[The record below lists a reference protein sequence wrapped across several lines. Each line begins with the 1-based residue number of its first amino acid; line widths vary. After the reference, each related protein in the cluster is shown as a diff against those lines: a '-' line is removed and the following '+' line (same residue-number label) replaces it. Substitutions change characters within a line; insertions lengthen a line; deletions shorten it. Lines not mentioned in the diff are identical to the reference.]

1 MNKKETFGDSDM
13 DIESSEAQMQGFG
26 ATVYPEGTNFHGI
39 VYTGYNDYHHS
50 AVDASRQMDGVPQ
63 YQYFGYS
70 ALPQTELENGTYWQ
84 TGDIGVHPGL
94 AAYPV
99 SYANPADSSQGID
112 YTSSSP
118 GGQHAIGKNGKP
130 KRKRVQSA
138 AQRRAANV
146 RERRRMFHLNEAFD
160 ELRKRLP
167 AFNYEKRLSRIE
179 TLRLAMT
186 YISFMKEVS
195 EGQDPQKIKLRPC
208 KTEESENYRSLD
220 RESGSPYFSNDTLDD

>member
-99 SYANPADSSQGID
+99 SYANPADSSQGVD

-186 YISFMKEVS
+186 YISFMKGVS

-208 KTEESENYRSLD
+208 KTEESENYHSLD